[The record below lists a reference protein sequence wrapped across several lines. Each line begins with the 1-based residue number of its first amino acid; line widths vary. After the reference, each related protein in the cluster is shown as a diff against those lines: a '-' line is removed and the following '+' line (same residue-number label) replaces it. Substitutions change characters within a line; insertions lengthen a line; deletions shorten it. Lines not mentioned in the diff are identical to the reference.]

1 MINKKERKSY
11 FCSNGY
17 QEDSLINT
25 DSGQQLDL
33 ASLPPFLRT
42 LLVMDGTVT
51 KALESWFWEPV
62 NVIPLINDQ
71 DDQESEILKREVLL
85 QGEHSSRNFAC
96 ARSTVSL
103 DNLPEDI
110 VKALISGRIGIGE
123 LLREKGLETYREL
136 FDIDYLIELPKADTL
151 LVNMM
156 SASDLSSAIISR
168 SYKIWL
174 NKKPAITV
182 TEFFPVERYMS

>member
-1 MINKKERKSY
+1 MNNLERQSY

-17 QEDSLINT
+17 QSDSLINT
-25 DSGQQLDL
+25 DSGYPLDL
-33 ASLPPFLRT
+33 ENLPPFLRT

-62 NVIPLINDQ
+62 NVIPLINDK
-71 DDQESEILKREVLL
+71 DEQEAQLLKREVLL
-85 QGEHSSRNFAC
+85 QGEHSSTIFAC

-103 DNLPEDI
+103 ENLPIDI
-110 VKALISGRIGIGE
+110 SRALVSGKIGIGE

-136 FDIDYLIELPKADTL
+136 FDINYLKDLPAGDSL
-151 LVNMM
+151 LIKMM
-156 SASDLSSAIISR
+156 VDANSSSIVSR

-174 NKKPAITV
+174 NKKAAITV
-182 TEFFPVERYMS
+182 TEFFPIDNFVN